1 MPMNG
6 SRSRTAQNTRSA
18 DGLILDPVVEKT
30 LEHLT
35 KRRDELRK
43 QIAEHQEALKL
54 ANKELAKVDQAIVGL
69 TALGRQTLLEK
80 AGLALAFAGAG
91 RRWRSS
97 HLWAE
102 TSRAAMSGLSTVGRP
117 SRTPS
122 ACSSL

>member
-1 MPMNG
+1 MNG

-91 RRWRSS
+91 ALAQLAPVGGDQPSSDVGIEHRRT
-97 HLWAE
+97 AQPD
-102 TSRAAMSGLSTVGRP
+102 T
-117 SRTPS
+117 
-122 ACSSL
+122 